1 MEQDPDVDVAGP
13 DGPIVGGD
21 NGGEHGRE
29 HGIEHGR
36 AGSGVQEVAAPR
48 PPTGSGVGRRRVLQG
63 AAASAVA
70 LGAVARGA
78 SASAA
83 EAAGAVNAAGPDGD
97 GFRDPQVDTGDRLTT
112 NQGLRISDDQ
122 NTLRAGPRGP
132 ALLQDHHFREKI
144 THFDHERIPERVV
157 HARGAGAHGV
167 FRLHTSLG
175 PYTRAKILT
184 DTSAATEV
192 FVRFSTVNGSRGSA
206 DTARDARGFATK
218 FYTSE
223 GVWDLVGNNI
233 PVFFI
238 QDAVKFPDLV
248 HSFKPE
254 PDVEIPQASTAHDTF
269 WDFISLT
276 PESMHMIMWIMSDR
290 AIPRSFRMMQGFG
303 VHTFRLVNGQGRA
316 TFVKFHW
323 KPVLGTRSLVWNEAQ
338 KLGGIDPDF
347 HRRDL
352 AQAIDDGDYPQ
363 FELGVQL
370 LAEGDVGK
378 VRFDVLD
385 ATKIWPEEVVP
396 VKAIGTMTLNRNP
409 YNYFAETEQVAFH
422 LGHVVPGI
430 DFTDDPLLQGR
441 LFSYVDTQLNRF
453 SGPNWHQLPINQS
466 RAAVNNYQQ
475 DGVMRFA
482 NRPGK
487 VNYEPS
493 SLPGGDAR
501 EASAAQ
507 GGYVWYPEQVDG
519 RKVQQRA
526 ASFADHYSQA
536 TLFFESMTEPEKQ
549 HIIQA
554 LQFELGKVTVRAVQQ
569 RMLGHL
575 AQIDTRLVREV
586 AAALGLPAPSG
597 HPNTAIGTSPA
608 LSQERTSPKTAKTR
622 RIAILVADGVDGSD
636 VAAIQGAL
644 KAAGAHS
651 EVVGT
656 HLGATRTGSGP
667 AVTATATYLTTAS
680 VRYDAIAIA
689 GGPGIP
695 ALTGNGDAVHFVEEA
710 YKHYKA
716 VAAAGTGQT
725 LLRAAVG
732 DVLGQPGVVTGPS
745 GAAVAQPFVGAVAAH
760 RHWTRVVAAVSA

>member
-1 MEQDPDVDVAGP
+1 MGEDSGVDATRAEELEAG
-13 DGPIVGGD
+13 
-21 NGGEHGRE
+21 
-29 HGIEHGR
+29 
-36 AGSGVQEVAAPR
+36 GSGGSTGAPAS
-48 PPTGSGVGRRRVLQG
+48 SGVARRRVLQG
-63 AAASAVA
+63 AAA
-70 LGAVARGA
+70 GAVAFGVA
-78 SASAA
+78 ATAAGSAAAA
-83 EAAGAVNAAGPDGD
+83 EAGGAMAAASTPGTPD
-97 GFRDPQVDTGDRLTT
+97 FRDPQVDAGDRLTT

-122 NTLRAGPRGP
+122 NTLRAGARGP
-132 ALLQDHHFREKI
+132 ALLQDHHFREKM

-167 FRLHTSLG
+167 FKLHTSLAA
-175 PYTRAKILT
+175 YTTARILT
-184 DTSAATEV
+184 DTSVTTET

-218 FYTSE
+218 FYTSQ

-238 QDAVKFPDLV
+238 QDAIKFPDLV
-248 HSFKPE
+248 HAFKPE

-276 PESMHMIMWIMSDR
+276 PESMHMIMWVMSDR
-290 AIPRSFRMMQGFG
+290 AIPRSFRMMEGFG
-303 VHTFRLVNGQGRA
+303 VHTFRLVNAQGRS

-323 KPVLGTRSLVWNEAQ
+323 KPALGARSLVWNEAQ
-338 KLGGIDPDF
+338 KLAGIDPDF

-363 FELGVQL
+363 YDLGVQL
-370 LAEGDVGK
+370 LAESDVAK

-385 ATKIWPEEVVP
+385 STKLWPEEVVP
-396 VKAIGTMTLNRNP
+396 VRRIGTMTLNHNP

-422 LGHVVPGI
+422 LGHVIPGI

-441 LFSYVDTQLNRF
+441 LFSYIDTQLNRF
-453 SGPNWHQLPINQS
+453 SGPNWHQLPINQTRS
-466 RAAVNNYQQ
+466 PVNNYQQ
-475 DGVMRFA
+475 DGFMRFA

-487 VNYEPS
+487 VNYEPA
-493 SLPGGDAR
+493 SLPGADAR
-501 EASAAQ
+501 EAPAAQ

-526 ASFADHYSQA
+526 ASFGDHYSQA
-536 TLFFESMTEPEKQ
+536 TLFFASMTEPEKQ

-554 LQFELGKVTVRAVQQ
+554 LQFELGKVTVKPVQQ

-575 AQIDTRLVREV
+575 ANIDTRLVREV

-597 HPNTAIGTSPA
+597 HPNTTIGTSPA
-608 LSQERTSPKTAKTR
+608 LSQERTAPKTARTR
-622 RIAILVADGVDGSD
+622 RIAILVADGVDGAD
-636 VAAIQGAL
+636 VAAVQNAL

-656 HLGATRTGSGP
+656 HLGAIRTSAGP

-695 ALTGNGDAVHFVEEA
+695 ALTDNGDAVHFVEEA
-710 YKHYKA
+710 YKHDKA
-716 VAAAGTGQT
+716 VAAAGTGQA
-725 LLRAAVG
+725 LLRATVG
-732 DVLGQPGVVTGPS
+732 DVSGKPGVVTGPS
-745 GAAVAQPFVGAVAAH
+745 GAAIAQPFVSAVAAH
-760 RHWTRVVAAVSA
+760 RFWTRVVTAVSA